1 MKRKYNK
8 KKFISLR
15 ALISLSV
22 VITVSQFLDASKNSL
37 YTYKHMYMGMYFLNL
52 TSSMLC
58 TDFVHCSLQKGN
70 SELFHCWCPIDHA
83 LC

>member
-8 KKFISLR
+8 KRFISLR

-37 YTYKHMYMGMYFLNL
+37 YMYKHMYMGMHFLNL
-52 TSSMLC
+52 TGSMLC
-58 TDFVHCSLQKGN
+58 TDFVHCCLQKR
-70 SELFHCWCPIDHA
+70 ELSCSIVGVP
-83 LC
+83 

>member
-22 VITVSQFLDASKNSL
+22 IITVSQFLDASKNSL
-37 YTYKHMYMGMYFLNL
+37 YMYKHMYMGMYFLNL

-58 TDFVHCSLQKGN
+58 TDCTLLFAKKGTLSCSIIGV
-70 SELFHCWCPIDHA
+70 P
-83 LC
+83 